1 MSISSRTPFPHD
13 TREAARDSVAAMPEV
28 HVRLTGTLAQRLG
41 ARRAV
46 ALAQGATVDDLVAA
60 IAREAGFDPAE
71 LRGLAVVSGGAFLSR
86 DREVADGEE
95 LDVLVPVSGG

>member
-1 MSISSRTPFPHD
+1 M
-13 TREAARDSVAAMPEV
+13 
-28 HVRLTGTLAQRLG
+28 RLSGTLAQRLG

-86 DREVADGEE
+86 DRAVADGEE